1 LTDNKRVLITGGT
14 GKVGHSLVEGF
25 ACAGWQVVLTSRNKE
40 RAERLAAKF
49 KKSTGSSIYGI
60 VAEFDGLDGT
70 SRFVENLKRN
80 DLLPTCLINN
90 ARNQENLAL
99 DESGQPLFNSWL
111 QEFYLSVVVAYE
123 LSMKF
128 SYLQGCR
135 LNSVINVA
143 SMYGVVAPTL
153 HLYENPKQDS
163 PVHYGVCKA
172 ALIHLTKELSVRL
185 ASKCIRVNAISYG
198 GIEGRTGKDFVDR
211 YANLCPQGRML
222 NDTDVAGPALFL
234 ASEAASGVT
243 GHNLIA
249 DGGWS
254 VW

>member
-1 LTDNKRVLITGGT
+1 MIGGKRVLITGGT

-25 ACAGWQVVLTSRNKE
+25 ACAGWQVVLTSRSKE

-49 KKSTGSSIYGI
+49 MKSTGSSIHGI
-60 VAEFDGLDGT
+60 VAEFDAPDEP
-70 SRFVENLKRN
+70 SRLVENLKQN
-80 DLLPTCLINN
+80 DLLPDCLINN
-90 ARNQENLAL
+90 ARNRETLTLN
-99 DESGQPLFNSWL
+99 ETGEPLFNGWL
-111 QEFYLSVVVAYE
+111 KEFCLSVVVAYE
-123 LSMKF
+123 LSIKLA
-128 SYLQGCR
+128 SVQGSR

-143 SMYGVVAPTL
+143 SMYGVVATTL
-153 HLYENPKQDS
+153 RLYEDAARES
-163 PVHYGVCKA
+163 PIHYGVCKA

-185 ASKCIRVNAISYG
+185 ASKGIRVNAISYG

-243 GHNLIA
+243 GHNLVT